1 VRSFS
6 NFLDLVIVIILGQ
19 LTLRVKLKQL
29 SLTLTMPYINPSL
42 RNFNLCG
49 AMISAHPL
57 VQLAGDTTRAARE
70 ALVSATADQFLD
82 DARASTLL
90 ERTLFSDILVKLYSF
105 ARQEIRQR
113 LSSALAMAD
122 WAPVELVREL
132 ALDTIDIA
140 QPIISFC
147 PVLND
152 DILIEV
158 VRKCDLEHR
167 VCIADRPC
175 IGKPVSNKLIQT
187 RNERVVAT
195 LAKNTT
201 ARIDVGDYKDAIDI
215 LRDNQDNIDVLVGRH
230 DLPPSLI
237 ATAYALAG
245 AQTRLAIALRL
256 PPKLD
261 QRLTRLTEFVASDA
275 ADGRTAEP
283 LSADLHEAVR
293 NSVRNN
299 SPTPTPGFLLAS
311 LMRGERAAFFT
322 GLARLL
328 ELPSSGVAS
337 KLAKGDSETIA
348 IVARAANF
356 DASVVRTVYEIL
368 QNEGKAWTSADDR
381 QVAMIWMRYAP
392 TSARQHFGASL
403 KN

>member
-1 VRSFS
+1 MLGVNRSFRKCH
-6 NFLDLVIVIILGQ
+6 LD
-19 LTLRVKLKQL
+19 
-29 SLTLTMPYINPSL
+29 STMIDV
-42 RNFNLCG
+42 
-49 AMISAHPL
+49 HPL
-57 VQLAGDTTRAARE
+57 VLLAGDSTRAARE

-82 DARASTLL
+82 DARQSTLL
-90 ERTLFSDILVKLYSF
+90 ERSLFSDILVKLYSF

-167 VCIADRPC
+167 ICIADRPC
-175 IGKPVSNKLIQT
+175 IGKPVSNKLIKT
-187 RNERVVAT
+187 RNERVVAA

-201 ARIDVGDYKDAIDI
+201 ARIDVADFKEAIDI
-215 LRDNQDNIDVLVGRH
+215 LRDNQDNIDALVSRH
-230 DLPPSLI
+230 DLPHSLI

-275 ADGRTAEP
+275 ADGRSSEP
-283 LSADLHEAVR
+283 LSANLNEAVR

-311 LMRGERAAFFT
+311 LMRGERRTFFT
-322 GLARLL
+322 GLAHLL
-328 ELPSSGVAS
+328 DLPSAGVS
-337 KLAKGDSETIA
+337 QKLEKADSETIA
-348 IVARAANF
+348 LVARAANF
-356 DASVVRTVYEIL
+356 DASIVRTVFEIL
-368 QNEGKAWTSADDR
+368 QNDGQSWTATDDR
-381 QVAMIWMRYAP
+381 HVAMVWMRFAP
-392 TSARQHFGASL
+392 SSARQHFGASL

>member
-1 VRSFS
+1 MS
-6 NFLDLVIVIILGQ
+6 
-19 LTLRVKLKQL
+19 VKLKSFL
-29 SLTLTMPYINPSL
+29 LTVTMLCINRSFTE
-42 RNFNLCG
+42 FNSYG
-49 AMISAHPL
+49 VMISAHPL

-90 ERTLFSDILVKLYSF
+90 ERTLFSDILVKLYGF

-113 LSSALAMAD
+113 LSSALAMVD

-152 DILIEV
+152 DILIDV

-175 IGKPVSNKLIQT
+175 IGKPVSSTLIKT

-195 LAKNTT
+195 LAKNAT
-201 ARIDVGDYKDAIDI
+201 ARIDVADFEDAIDI
-215 LRDNQDNIDVLVGRH
+215 LRHNQDGIDALVGRH
-230 DLPPSLI
+230 DLPPRLI

-275 ADGRTAEP
+275 ADGRNFEP
-283 LSADLHEAVR
+283 LSADLREAVR

-299 SPTPTPGFLLAS
+299 SLTPTPGFLLAS
-311 LMRGERAAFFT
+311 LMRGERAAFFA
-322 GLARLL
+322 GIAKLL
-328 ELPSSGVAS
+328 ELPSSGVAR
-337 KLAKGDSETIA
+337 KLDKATSETIA
-348 IVARAANF
+348 LVSRAANF
-356 DASVVRTVYEIL
+356 DASIVRTVYEIL
-368 QNEGKAWTSADDR
+368 QSDSEAWTVADDR
-381 QVAMIWMRYAP
+381 QVAMVWMRFAP
-392 TSARQHFGASL
+392 STACQHFGASL

>member
-1 VRSFS
+1 MFRVNGSF
-6 NFLDLVIVIILGQ
+6 
-19 LTLRVKLKQL
+19 KK
-29 SLTLTMPYINPSL
+29 
-42 RNFNLCG
+42 FNLNEPMLSG
-49 AMISAHPL
+49 HPL
-57 VQLAGDTTRAARE
+57 VQLAGDKTRAARE

-82 DARASTLL
+82 DARAATLL
-90 ERTLFSDILVKLYSF
+90 ERTLFSDILVKLYGF

-113 LSSALAMAD
+113 LSSALAVAD
-122 WAPVELVREL
+122 WAPPELVREL

-158 VRKCDLEHR
+158 IRRCDLEHR

-175 IGKPVSNKLIQT
+175 IGGPVSNRLIGT

-201 ARIDVGDYKDAIDI
+201 ARIDVADFKIAIEV

-256 PPKLD
+256 PAKLD

-275 ADGRTAEP
+275 ADGRNSRP
-283 LSADLHEAVR
+283 LSAELHEAVR
-293 NSVRNN
+293 SSVRNN

-311 LMRGERAAFFT
+311 LMRGERAAFFA
-322 GLARLL
+322 GLANLL
-328 ELPSSGVAS
+328 QLPSSGVAR
-337 KLAKGDSETIA
+337 KLANADSEMIA
-348 IVARAANF
+348 LVARAANF
-356 DASVVRTVYEIL
+356 DATIVRTIFETL
-368 QNEGKAWTSADDR
+368 HNDGQAWTVADDR
-381 QVAMIWMRYAP
+381 QVAMVWMRFAP
-392 TSARQHFGASL
+392 SSARQHFGVSL